1 MFGLGKTYKD
11 PLADVKSA
19 RRWLASYPG
28 NDPLAIY
35 VDVLAELGKIADRG
49 AQRTPARL
57 EALFCVDAQVETL
70 RKLLFAQYIEHASR
84 SSKIEHQLWSSL
96 FELTQSFSFAY
107 QAFARDALDHG
118 QNPKWQLLL
127 PELVCR
133 QIFHLTQDV
142 KIRLLRFEQWI
153 PAKWAELHA
162 LFTLACSRQVER
174 QQILLH
180 GPSRTTNI
188 EHEYLI
194 ALLLQL
200 MNTGNMT
207 PRQLAWLGH
216 EIDGWSEPLRLTLE
230 TSSVTSFYVDLA
242 EREGLRRRKQGPLE
256 GRVLFLDTRPLHSV
270 LMQNIVVLEQ
280 KIKGRPLSE
289 RTPRRSEHL
298 GLLQKLASQVD
309 PEFKPFARR
318 GERSAAAGT
327 IDAIVGFAKIS
338 GYLKEEERD
347 PSPQMESGKSFGGTM
362 ELAVFGRMRNDGDR
376 RLEMARRRL
385 TMFGAP
391 GGPWEVKDV
400 SQTGFRLLAPMSVAN
415 AVTLGTLAAV
425 RAHGQSSWAL
435 GIVRRMKRMTVD
447 RAEIGM
453 QIIANTLVGVELAEQ
468 RKNPDAGYS
477 VEIDATTINGRAFH
491 GLFLSLSKR
500 GSETAVR
507 TLIVPADEYQT
518 GKLLTLM
525 TAKSASPIRF
535 GRLLEQQPEWVWATV
550 EPLHAQTRSG
560 ALDKE
565 TVSRSAASE

>member
-1 MFGLGKTYKD
+1 MFGIGKPYKE
-11 PLADVKSA
+11 PLTDVKSA
-19 RRWLASYPG
+19 GRWLASYPG

-35 VDVLAELGKIADRG
+35 VDVLAQLGKIADRG
-49 AQRTPARL
+49 ARRTPARL
-57 EALFCVDAQVETL
+57 QALFSVDAKLETL
-70 RKLLFAQYIEHASR
+70 RNLLTAQYIEHASR
-84 SSKIEHQLWSSL
+84 SAKIEHQLWSSL
-96 FELTQSFSFAY
+96 FDLTQAFLVAY
-107 QAFARDALDHG
+107 QAFAREVSDHG

-133 QIFHLTQDV
+133 QVFHLTHDV

-162 LFTLACSRQVER
+162 LLTLACSRQFER

-180 GPSRTTNI
+180 GSSHTTNI

-200 MNTGNMT
+200 MNTGNMA
-207 PRQLAWLGH
+207 PRHVAWLGK
-216 EIDGWSEPLRLTLE
+216 ELEGWSEPLRLTLE

-242 EREGLRRRKQGPLE
+242 AREGLRRRKPGPLE

-280 KIKGRPLSE
+280 KIKGRPLSD

-318 GERSAAAGT
+318 GERSTAAGT
-327 IDAIVGFAKIS
+327 VDAIVGFAKIS

-347 PSPQMESGKSFGGTM
+347 PVPRMESGTSFGGTM
-362 ELAVFGRMRNDGDR
+362 DLAVFGRMRNDGER
-376 RLEMARRRL
+376 RLEMTRRRL
-385 TMFGAP
+385 AMYGAP
-391 GGPWEVKDV
+391 GGPWEVKDM

-415 AVTLGTLAAV
+415 AVTLGTLAAI
-425 RAHGQSSWAL
+425 RAHGQASWAL

-453 QIIANTLVGVELAEQ
+453 QIIANALVGVELVEQ
-468 RKNPDAGYS
+468 RKNAEASYS
-477 VEIDATTINGRAFH
+477 VESDATTINGRTFH
-491 GLFLSLSKR
+491 ALFLSLSKR
-500 GSETAVR
+500 GTATAVR
-507 TLIVPADEYQT
+507 SLIVPPDEYQSA
-518 GKLLTLM
+518 KRLTLM
-525 TAKSASPIRF
+525 TAKSATAIRF

-550 EPLHAQTRSG
+550 EPLHAQTANA
-560 ALDKE
+560 ALDRE

>member
-1 MFGLGKTYKD
+1 MFGIGKPYID
-11 PLADVKSA
+11 PLADLKSA
-19 RRWLASYPG
+19 ERWLASYPG

-35 VDVLAELGKIADRG
+35 VDVLAELGKIAHRG

-57 EALFCVDAQVETL
+57 EALFRVDAKVETL
-70 RKLLFAQYIEHASR
+70 RKHLIAQYIEHASR
-84 SSKIEHQLWSSL
+84 SSKIEDQLWSSL
-96 FELTQSFSFAY
+96 FELTQAFSLAY
-107 QAFARDALDHG
+107 QAFAGYAADPG

-133 QIFHLTQDV
+133 QIFQLTQDV
-142 KIRLLRFEQWI
+142 KIRLLRFERWI

-162 LFTLACSRQVER
+162 LFTLACSCQIER
-174 QQILLH
+174 HQILLH
-180 GPSRTTNI
+180 GSSRTTSI
-188 EHEYLI
+188 EHEYLVV
-194 ALLLQL
+194 LLLQL

-207 PRQLAWLGH
+207 PKHLAWLGN

-242 EREGLRRRKQGPLE
+242 AREGLQRRKQGPLE
-256 GRVLFLDTRPLHSV
+256 GRVLFLDTQPLHSV

-327 IDAIVGFAKIS
+327 VDAIVGFAKIS
-338 GYLKEEERD
+338 GYLAEEERD
-347 PSPQMESGKSFGGTM
+347 PLPQMQSGKSFGETM

-385 TMFGAP
+385 AMFGAP
-391 GGPWEVKDV
+391 GGPWEVKDA
-400 SQTGFRLLAPMSVAN
+400 SQTGLRVLAPMSVAN
-415 AVTLGTLAAV
+415 AVTLGTLAAI

-435 GIVRRMKRMTVD
+435 GIVRRMKRLTVD
-447 RAEIGM
+447 RAEIGI
-453 QIIANTLVGVELAEQ
+453 QIIADTLVGVELVEQ
-468 RKNPDAGYS
+468 LKSANAGYS
-477 VEIDATTINGRAFH
+477 VEMDATTINGRAFH

-500 GSETAVR
+500 EGEPAVR
-507 TLIVPADEYQT
+507 SLIVAADEY
-518 GKLLTLM
+518 KPAKRLTLR
-525 TAKSASPIRF
+525 TAKSAGRIRF
-535 GRLLEQQPEWVWATV
+535 GGLLEQQPEWVWATI
-550 EPLHAQTRSG
+550 EPLHAQTTSNP
-560 ALDKE
+560 LDRE
-565 TVSRSAASE
+565 TVSRSTANE